1 MPAILLLTNELLDEA
16 AYQTLP
22 TVMVA
27 FFKDNSTFVSDILLR
42 FQELRPIFIRL

>member
-27 FFKDNSTFVSDILLR
+27 LGKYGSSAV
-42 FQELRPIFIRL
+42 